1 MDFNFLA
8 NQSRGETDGDP
19 ADNTRWQQQTVDS
32 YLAGF
37 DRVYYGSRAP
47 LFIGNHF
54 EGWNGGIYMKAVD
67 QVVKNVCT
75 KKGVKCVSFKELAD
89 WLDVQQPQTLARL
102 RGLDPA
108 QGPDWSTIAH

>member
-37 DRVYYGSRAP
+37 DRVYYGSRARCSSATTSK
-47 LFIGNHF
+47 
-54 EGWNGGIYMKAVD
+54 GGTVA
-67 QVVKNVCT
+67 
-75 KKGVKCVSFKELAD
+75 
-89 WLDVQQPQTLARL
+89 
-102 RGLDPA
+102 
-108 QGPDWSTIAH
+108 ST